1 MNTSS
6 TKHVTVILPRE
17 RVTDFSSL
25 LQHGI
30 LYAVD
35 KPVHI
40 SSFLL
45 ALPGF
50 SAEYLA
56 KNVQTV
62 FINGSAADSLD
73 RFLGPG
79 GTLALSAAMPGLA
92 GAIFR
97 RQGLH
102 STLRSRTVDTVHSGN
117 SEPGFITLKLFNSIA
132 SERVPQLMA
141 QGILIDSKA
150 FLDFAGRREKLFQ
163 PPVQLVFAGKPLP
176 YAEMFETLQ
185 QTPLVKIDVRYSPD
199 ASGAGEVV

>member
-1 MNTSS
+1 MNTYSAKS
-6 TKHVTVILPRE
+6 LTVILPRE

-40 SSFLL
+40 CEFLL

-50 SAEYLA
+50 SADYLA

-73 RFLGPG
+73 RFLGCG

-102 STLRSRTVDTVHSGN
+102 GSLRSRTEDKVHSGN
-117 SEPGFITLKLFNSIA
+117 SGPGFITLKLFNSIA
-132 SERVPQLMA
+132 VERVPQLMA
-141 QGILIDSKA
+141 QGILIDSQA
-150 FLDFAGRREKLFQ
+150 FLDFAGRRENLFQ
-163 PPVQLVFAGKPLP
+163 PPVQMVFAGKPLQ
-176 YAEMFETLQ
+176 YAEMFTTLQ
-185 QTPLVKIDVRYSPD
+185 QTPLLKIEVRYLPA
-199 ASGAGEVV
+199 ASGAGELV